1 MCSFLR
7 NLQTVFQSGSP
18 ILHHHHQG
26 MRILVDSHRYHHLVL
41 SVLWMMAILRGILW
55 YLLVFLFF
63 VFLICRSLM
72 VYVHSKGDQSWV
84 FFGRNNAK
92 AETRVLWPP
101 HAKSWSLGRIWCLD
115 GLEAGGEGE
124 QTMRW
129 LDGITDSM
137 HMSLGEL
144 REMVMDRE
152 AWHATVHGV
161 AKSRTW
167 LSDWT
172 ELKVKSPFIKGWCQ
186 IFE

>member
-1 MCSFLR
+1 MYQFTFLPAVLNMYSFLR

-101 HAKSWSLGRIWCLD
+101 HAKSWLIEKDSDDGRDWRQEEKGMTED
-115 GLEAGGEGE
+115 EMAG
-124 QTMRW
+124 
-129 LDGITDSM
+129 
-137 HMSLGEL
+137 
-144 REMVMDRE
+144 
-152 AWHATVHGV
+152 WHHRQYGH
-161 AKSRTW
+161 
-167 LSDWT
+167 
-172 ELKVKSPFIKGWCQ
+172 EF
-186 IFE
+186 